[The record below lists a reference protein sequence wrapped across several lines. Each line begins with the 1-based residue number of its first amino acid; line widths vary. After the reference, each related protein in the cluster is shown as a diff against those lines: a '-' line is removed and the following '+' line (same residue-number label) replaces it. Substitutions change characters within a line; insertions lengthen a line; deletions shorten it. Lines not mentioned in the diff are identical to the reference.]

1 MFTYYTVHSKNLDS
15 TKLSI
20 NQSRIRTILPED
32 TQTSSNLQQ
41 KTKRV
46 NEYRYNFMYITDVCT
61 IYTITYFGVV
71 GIHELYAAVCV
82 SPGVG
87 DLKETT

>member
-15 TKLSI
+15 TKLLI

-41 KTKRV
+41 KKKRV
-46 NEYRYNFMYITDVCT
+46 NEYRYNFI
-61 IYTITYFGVV
+61 F
-71 GIHELYAAVCV
+71 LYRYRYPI
-82 SPGVG
+82 SHI
-87 DLKETT
+87 

>member
-1 MFTYYTVHSKNLDS
+1 
-15 TKLSI
+15 
-20 NQSRIRTILPED
+20 
-32 TQTSSNLQQ
+32 
-41 KTKRV
+41 
-46 NEYRYNFMYITDVCT
+46 MYITDVCT

>member
-41 KTKRV
+41 KKKLV
-46 NEYRYNFMYITDVCT
+46 YEYNFFFLYLYRYPMKS
-61 IYTITYFGVV
+61 
-71 GIHELYAAVCV
+71 LQ
-82 SPGVG
+82 
-87 DLKETT
+87 